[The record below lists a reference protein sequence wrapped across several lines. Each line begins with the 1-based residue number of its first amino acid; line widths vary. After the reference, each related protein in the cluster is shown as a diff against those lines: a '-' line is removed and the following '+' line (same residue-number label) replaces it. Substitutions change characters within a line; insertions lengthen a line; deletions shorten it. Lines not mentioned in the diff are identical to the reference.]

1 MTYLDRFQDR
11 DDAAHLREK
20 QQDADAKV
28 REWPHVLYEDAIVT
42 YPHLKGSAEAIR
54 EAKRSL
60 LQDQLDWLESER
72 VRLQQESEQL
82 DDQHWTYDDAVEDF
96 AKRFLTWIETKK

>member
-1 MTYLDRFQDR
+1 MTYLDQFQER

-20 QQDADAKV
+20 RQDADAKV
-28 REWPHVLYEDAIVT
+28 REWKPVSYEDAIAT
-42 YPHLKGSAEAIR
+42 YPHLRGSEEAIR

-60 LQDQLDWLESER
+60 LQDQLDWLETER
-72 VRLQQESEQL
+72 LRLQQESEQL
-82 DDQHWTYDDAVEDF
+82 DDAKWTYDDAVEDF